1 MLAPFSSDANP
12 TTPNPSHTPRGGAA
26 GGVAAGAAGGV
37 AQPGDEAAQPSGASD
52 GAAGSPE
59 PSTSSVSEQAEREF
73 AQLTEREQAM
83 LEFEKLWWRHPGAK
97 GEAIQD
103 RFGVKPTRYFQQ
115 LNRLIDRPEALDF
128 DPVLVHR
135 LLRRREQ

>member
-1 MLAPFSSDANP
+1 MSAPFSSDANL
-12 TTPNPSHTPRGGAA
+12 TTPNPTPA
-26 GGVAAGAAGGV
+26 
-37 AQPGDEAAQPSGASD
+37 
-52 GAAGSPE
+52 
-59 PSTSSVSEQAEREF
+59 SEQAEREF